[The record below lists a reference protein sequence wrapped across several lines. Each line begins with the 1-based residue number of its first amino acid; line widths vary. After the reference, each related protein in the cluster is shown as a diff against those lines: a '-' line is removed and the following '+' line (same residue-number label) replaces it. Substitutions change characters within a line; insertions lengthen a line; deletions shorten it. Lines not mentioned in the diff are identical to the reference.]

1 MYGLFFHVQV
11 FWVNMLIHSDKT
23 FLWDVQKCNECNKA
37 INKELFWNKFIL
49 RPRSLRGHPAACAC
63 GAGCIITHKLIP
75 NHHTINS
82 RQLLLLRIGNQSSAL
97 CPGGPFTPPD
107 HGKEGRRERI
117 GLRVRT
123 ERKVWFTCN
132 ARSVRPACTT
142 LISNPDVSSATR
154 AVCPYIGMQHGGD
167 YCSLMPRTG
176 RPESLGDEPTWIT
189 WFVVND
195 QKT

>member
-1 MYGLFFHVQV
+1 MIKRFYVMY
-11 FWVNMLIHSDKT
+11 K
-23 FLWDVQKCNECNKA
+23 KCNECNKT
-37 INKELFWNKFIL
+37 INKELFWDKFIL
-49 RPRSLRGHPAACAC
+49 RARSLRGHPATCAC
-63 GAGCIITHKLIP
+63 GAGCIITHKLIS

-82 RQLLLLRIGNQSSAL
+82 RQLLNCRG
-97 CPGGPFTPPD
+97 
-107 HGKEGRRERI
+107 
-117 GLRVRT
+117 V
-123 ERKVWFTCN
+123 
-132 ARSVRPACTT
+132 RSVRPACTT
-142 LISNPDVSSATR
+142 LISNPDVTSATR